1 MYEITNKLNGME
13 KFIMR
18 SQEINVEINKLSK
31 PVKSKCEFSES
42 DTKGVIVINFTK
54 DYEHMIFDGVSA
66 RAVFD
71 VGQVITTKVEIVNNQ
86 VVVTLTKEVLV
97 ERKHKFEI
105 ILENEQSRLCSPK
118 IIYDVANSL
127 EDDVVENNDD
137 SVGYFF
143 SFG

>member
-1 MYEITNKLNGME
+1 MRSYEIT
-13 KFIMR
+13 
-18 SQEINVEINKLSK
+18 VEINKLSK
-31 PVKSKCEFSES
+31 PFKSKCEFSES

-54 DYEHMIFDGVSA
+54 DYKVMNLKGVSA

-71 VGQVITTKVEIVNNQ
+71 LGEIIPVEAEIINNQ
-86 VVVTLTKEVLV
+86 VVVTLTKDELV
-97 ERKHKFEI
+97 EGKRKFEI
-105 ILENEQSRLCSPK
+105 ILENEQSRLCSPQ

-143 SFG
+143 NFG

>member
-1 MYEITNKLNGME
+1 
-13 KFIMR
+13 
-18 SQEINVEINKLSK
+18 
-31 PVKSKCEFSES
+31 
-42 DTKGVIVINFTK
+42 
-54 DYEHMIFDGVSA
+54 MIFDGVSA

-97 ERKHKFEI
+97 EGKHKFEI
-105 ILENEQSRLCSPK
+105 ILENKQSKLCSPQ

-127 EDDVVENNDD
+127 EDDVVENNND

-143 SFG
+143 NFG